1 MKQPVDTE
9 CGGQHVSKKKQKTL
23 FRAFLEDFE
32 KQQFDLSD
40 KSKEELEVHK
50 WTVGTLFTIDMLI
63 CYSII
68 GPLVVAFWRGTWGM
82 YDHIMDHTLFDKNYV
97 LSNIFALFIGSSLTL
112 LIDVF
117 HHDIRERAGMVG
129 SLRQNVTRHLFSL
142 LWGFSDILFWKG
154 IWDQIDHV
162 AGYGPKQAASS
173 LLIGLTVLLLFG
185 RVKSALS
192 MPVGIVVDQASEHIH
207 ADTVLSS
214 RPGDPVFRRIAD
226 GVSSRVMEA
235 GVVLLWHGIWSF
247 MDLFLEDEV
256 MGLGLE
262 HKEAGL
268 ASLTAGWLAGP
279 IILLL
284 HLPMLSLSVTLLPE
298 SRILRFLCLLFTLFN
313 TIVTIACFRGT
324 WHLLDVHF
332 LPSDGDPDHVTLL
345 SLGVGWIIALLG
357 LLAFRCMSCLHA
369 GAFRDCPEDGISI
382 TFHLSSFIYLR
393 HWEKT
398 RLQL

>member
-1 MKQPVDTE
+1 MKSVDME
-9 CGGQHVSKKKQKTL
+9 LGQHESKRKQKTL
-23 FRAFLEDFE
+23 FRAFLDDFE
-32 KQQFDLSD
+32 KQQFDLSE
-40 KSKEELEVHK
+40 KTKEELEVHK
-50 WTVGTLFTIDMLI
+50 WTIGTLFTFDMMI

-82 YDHIMDHTLFDKNYV
+82 YDHIMDHLLFDNNYV
-97 LSNIFALFIGSSLTL
+97 MSNGYALFAGSILTL
-112 LIDVF
+112 LIDMF
-117 HHDIRERAGMVG
+117 HHNLREMAGELG
-129 SLRQNVTRHLFSL
+129 SLRHNVARHLFSL

-154 IWDQIDHV
+154 IWDQIDHT
-162 AGYGPKQAASS
+162 AGYGSTQAAST

-192 MPVGIVVDQASEHIH
+192 MPIGIVVDYPDEHIH
-207 ADTVLSS
+207 ADTVLNSCP
-214 RPGDPVFRRIAD
+214 RDPVARRIAD
-226 GVSSRVMEA
+226 VASSRVMEA

-256 MGLGLE
+256 IGLGLE

-268 ASLTAGWLAGP
+268 ASLMAGWLAGP

-284 HLPMLSLSVTLLPE
+284 HLPLLSLSVSVPPE
-298 SRILRFLCLLFTLFN
+298 SQLLRFLCLLFTVFN
-313 TIVTIACFRGT
+313 TMVTIGCFRGT

-332 LPSDGDPDHVTLL
+332 LPPDGDHADHDVTLL
-345 SLGVGWIIALLG
+345 SLGVGWIIAFLG

-369 GAFRDCPEDGISI
+369 GAFRDNPEDGISV
-382 TFHLSSFIYLR
+382 TFHFSSFLYIH

-398 RLQL
+398 SHQL